1 MIGLQVA
8 IYYKS
13 AEKRFQLSFGVSNQ
27 ALSNTN
33 PHIIVSTQL
42 QQEFNQHLSV
52 IQLLHVLNYT
62 LNPLLTIQSLRSI
75 PLLGVINSV
84 SSLNKRAKENIFL
97 MSPFFSRFFQRP
109 QIPVLSFCVI
119 PQSSSHVRLIYRN
132 K

>member
-1 MIGLQVA
+1 M
-8 IYYKS
+8 
-13 AEKRFQLSFGVSNQ
+13 
-27 ALSNTN
+27 
-33 PHIIVSTQL
+33 STQL

-84 SSLNKRAKENIFL
+84 SSLNKRAKEIIL
-97 MSPFFSRFFQRP
+97 EMSPFPPVSFQRP